1 MKRLV
6 LFLLAVALA
15 CPAHELVDNR
25 ATLVLRDRNHLSLAV
40 YLSYPEALHQALL
53 PQREF
58 AAFLLIYSSMDS
70 GKFEKELARAQ
81 KSFQAQLR
89 VFLPEKEVV
98 LSGWSWPDAKT
109 VQEIL
114 RQRVMRAMVDPNVH
128 AHEPQIEVRAEAVA
142 AQEIAGARV
151 QFPAEWQRVLLVW
164 YRPSQQWVEGR
175 SMSPVLRFPGGG
187 S

>member
-1 MKRLV
+1 MKRFILP
-6 LFLLAVALA
+6 LLAVALA

-25 ATLVLRDRNHLSLAV
+25 ATLVLRDRSHLSLTV

-53 PQREF
+53 PLREF
-58 AAFLLIYSSMDS
+58 AAFLLIYSSMDPV
-70 GKFEKELARAQ
+70 KFEKELARAQ

-89 VFLPEKEVV
+89 VFVPEKEVV
-98 LSGWSWPDAKT
+98 LSGWSWPDAKA

-128 AHEPQIEVRAEAVA
+128 AHEPPMEVRAEAVA

-151 QFPAEWQRVLLVW
+151 QFPAEWQRVLVVW
-164 YRPSQQWVEGR
+164 YRPLQQWVEGKTL
-175 SMSPVLRFPGGG
+175 SPVLRFGPGL
-187 S
+187 

>member
-6 LFLLAVALA
+6 LLLLGLALA

-25 ATLVLRDRNHLSLAV
+25 ATLVLRDRNHLSLTI

-53 PQREF
+53 PQRQF
-58 AAFLLIYSSMDS
+58 AAFLLIYSSMDAAR
-70 GKFEKELARAQ
+70 FEKELARAQ

-89 VFLPEKEVV
+89 VFVPDKEVA
-98 LSGWSWPDAKT
+98 LSGWSWPDAKA
-109 VQEIL
+109 VQEVL

-128 AHEPQIEVRAEAVA
+128 AHEPPMEVRAEAVA

-175 SMSPVLRFPGGG
+175 TISPVLRFSSG